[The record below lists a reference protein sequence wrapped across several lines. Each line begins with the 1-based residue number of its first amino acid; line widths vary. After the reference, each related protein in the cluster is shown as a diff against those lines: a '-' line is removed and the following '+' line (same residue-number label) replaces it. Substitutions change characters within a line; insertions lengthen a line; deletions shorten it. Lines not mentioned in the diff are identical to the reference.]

1 MNDINELSDYIITTY
16 DINDLEDLS
25 RDMED
30 LVKAAETPPDYQ
42 LDMGRDALAPPKDD
56 ASASENELS
65 DNVKIGIN
73 KLLGVLKD
81 EKELIKLL
89 RKKMKLSLPS
99 DVEDATDLHE
109 FVDTLGKGDLVRM
122 QHHINELNE
131 EHPEEEQ
138 LPDTS
143 DDVKKATKYRS
154 AGELEDDGKVRVE
167 CYPCKKKL
175 TWTSYPN
182 HLTSKIHVENAST
195 YVSKGNG
202 FYSIKNN
209 LKKKKRVLRGRGLMD
224 INKLKAAIKAI
235 VN

>member
-1 MNDINELSDYIITTY
+1 MTTY

-56 ASASENELS
+56 VSASENELS

-89 RKKMKLSLPS
+89 RKKMKLPS
-99 DVEDATDLHE
+99 DVEDATDLHA
-109 FVDTLGKGDLVRM
+109 FVDSLGKGDLVRM

-143 DDVKKATKYRS
+143 DDVKQATKYRS
-154 AGELEDDGKVRVE
+154 AGELDKDGKVRVD
-167 CYPCKKKL
+167 CYPCKKRL
-175 TWTSYPN
+175 LWTSYPN
-182 HLTSKIHVENAST
+182 HLTSNIHVENASNH
-195 YVSKGNG
+195 VSKSKGNG
-202 FYSIKNN
+202 
-209 LKKKKRVLRGRGLMD
+209 LKKKKRVLAGRGPMD